1 MTDTNAMEPETI
13 QDANAPGSLDERIAQ
28 ARARLDELAR
38 DLTTVDEELEPF
50 AGERVRHKLL
60 EQACHALEELNQAGG
75 ADLFW
80 EGLFRDGPSANDE
93 RAGHLALARDRT
105 ESVRARINEIE
116 ARRSDLVE
124 RIGEQNE
131 QLFLLEDEAF
141 EHQEELERQ
150 RNEWV
155 VERELQAERV
165 RPHLMLW
172 MRGEEDQRSR
182 KGLAVA
188 LCVWLVIA
196 LVFPFIKVPQKPV
209 LAPGKLPERVVT
221 VIPEAKKLEQAPP
234 PPQELTRP
242 VEKKVE
248 RKPTPTRTDTA
259 KVEQRPVPT
268 PQQTVKPQ
276 GILAFKDSL
285 AVDDMPAVT
294 QLGKAAKLS
303 NDTGAARPER
313 AMLTSN
319 APGGSSGI
327 NLSSESRGFGNGGG
341 GERAAIKGVATTKA
355 TSGINAIAAAD
366 TAANGSARRG
376 GRSDEEIQI
385 VFDRHKSALYRL
397 YQRELRNDA
406 ALQGKVILRLTI
418 EPDGSVSMVQV
429 KSSEMDAPGL
439 TGDIV
444 ARVKGFNFGA
454 KDVPAVTIVYPMNF
468 LPAG

>member
-150 RNEWV
+150 RNEWI
-155 VERELQAERV
+155 VERELQADRV

-182 KGLAVA
+182 KALVIA

-196 LVFPFIKVPQKPV
+196 LVFPFIKIPQRPV
-209 LAPGKLPERVVT
+209 LAAEKLPERVVT

-234 PPQELTRP
+234 PPPELTRP
-242 VEKKVE
+242 VERKVE
-248 RKPTPTRTDTA
+248 RKPTPTRTTA
-259 KVEQRPVPT
+259 KVEPRPVPT
-268 PQQTVKPQ
+268 PQQTPKPQ

-285 AVDDMPAVT
+285 KAVDDMPAVA

-303 NDTGAARPER
+303 TDTGAARPER